1 MSEFKWI
8 QTSLFLFALLQFP
21 AAETE
26 ITPPTARAG
35 GQVTLSCENVIKDQ
49 DNCRSTTWLFSGS
62 GVNAAE
68 TLFEDGKINGDSEAK
83 KDRLNVT
90 ADCSLV
96 IKKVTEEDAGSYTCR
111 HFSESGEKIGEDT
124 RVYLS
129 VTRRED
135 TRPTTKPPTTTTTR
149 PTTRPTTTTTTTTTT
164 TRSTTRPTTTT
175 TTRPTTKPTT
185 TTKIQTTVTNTTAP
199 LNSDS
204 SKGWLYV
211 LVAAVVLVAL
221 LIIVGKVIR
230 WKRTKGNETPGNDS
244 VGLTS
249 DPSGTRSAAE
259 TSQDTADR
267 VDGVAYASIRF
278 TKAGNSKARVGKP
291 GRHAEDEAVTYATM
305 KAAPTSSAAAGPSVD
320 PSSLYAT
327 INKTNK

>member
-21 AAETE
+21 AAAETE
-26 ITPPTARAG
+26 TLFLTVRAG
-35 GQVTLSCENVIKDQ
+35 GEVTLSCENGIKDQ
-49 DNCRSTTWLFSGS
+49 ENCRSTAWLFGVSG
-62 GVNAAE
+62 GNAAE
-68 TLFEDGKINGDSEAK
+68 TLFEHGKINRDSEAK
-83 KDRLNVT
+83 KDRLSVT
-90 ADCSLV
+90 ANCSLV

-111 HFSESGEKIGEDT
+111 HFSESGEQIGEDT
-124 RVYLS
+124 GVHLS

-135 TRPTTKPPTTTTTR
+135 TRPTTPKTTA
-149 PTTRPTTTTTTTTTT
+149 
-164 TRSTTRPTTTT
+164 
-175 TTRPTTKPTT
+175 
-185 TTKIQTTVTNTTAP
+185 IQTTVTNTTAS

-221 LIIVGKVIR
+221 LIIVVKVIR
-230 WKRTKGNETPGNDS
+230 WKRTKGNETSGNDS

-249 DPSGTRSAAE
+249 DPSGTRSAAG

-267 VDGVAYASIRF
+267 EDGVAYASIRF